1 MSSAPSLLDRH
12 RAEEAQPVCTPQR
25 ALLLSFS
32 VAGCLLFLVSVNTVS
47 PPVMRVRSSDI
58 ARRAMEH
65 RSLAAAGAVSGATSR
80 AAVPL
85 MEDQGLSPPPPPTA
99 LSAPPPSPAGVA
111 DKTCHARLHS
121 DYMGER
127 APVWGLGNPG
137 FHLKDAAECCAACQA
152 HAAVCGKPGSQSKS
166 WWPARPEMRC
176 GGNPGCNIWV
186 FCPEKQCFAFD
197 IHVHTQ
203 GECWL
208 KQQAKNI
215 TGPKD
220 PHEGHT
226 TFPAAMRRS
235 PRKVWPWAVDE
246 KIWPGE
252 IPEHVPWIA
261 GVLAPAD
268 AVVSSARADDQWRKR
283 WCDKHGPTYGGCD
296 EYKNYI

>member
-1 MSSAPSLLDRH
+1 MSAPSLLDRH
-12 RAEEAQPVCTPQR
+12 RAEEAQPVCTAQR
-25 ALLLSFS
+25 ALLASFS
-32 VAGCLLFLVSVNTVS
+32 VAAGLLFLVSMTTA
-47 PPVMRVRSSDI
+47 PPPMSRVRSSDV
-58 ARRAMEH
+58 ARSAIKH
-65 RSLAAAGAVSGATSR
+65 RSLAAAGAVSGATPR
-80 AAVPL
+80 NAVPL
-85 MEDQGLSPPPPPTA
+85 MEEQGLRSSPPPPSAA

-111 DKTCHARLHS
+111 DKTCHARLHT

-137 FHLKDAAECCAACQA
+137 FHLNDAAECCAACQA

-166 WWPARPEMRC
+166 WWPARPELRC
-176 GGNPGCNIWV
+176 GSNPGCNIWV

-208 KQQAKNI
+208 KQQSSNI

-226 TFPAAMRRS
+226 AFPAAMRRS
-235 PRKVWPWAVDE
+235 PRKVWPWAVEE

-252 IPEHVPWIA
+252 IPELVPWIS

-283 WCDKHGPTYGGCD
+283 WCDKHGPKYGGCD
-296 EYKNYI
+296 